1 VEASSLKVL
10 VLAGP
15 GTNCDAE
22 TLFAFRNLGCEAEEE
37 TLRMLSRHPER
48 LQEYQILV
56 LPGGFTYGD
65 YVGAG
70 SLFAADLRHTIGD
83 EILRFL
89 AEGKFILGICNGFQ
103 VLVKSGL
110 LPSFEKPFE
119 KPSVTLEANKS
130 LKFEDRWVRLKP
142 EGKSFWTKGLPKI
155 ITLPVAHAEGRFL
168 ARDKKVLRRLQAE
181 GRVLLR
187 YCGGDGGSPKY
198 PENPNGSDDHI
209 AAITDSTGQVMG
221 MMPHPERF
229 VLPQQ
234 HPSHTRGEFNGKP
247 HGYLLLANFVKEAC
261 SRFGQVLLSKA
272 GSFAVDISEAAITSS
287 KK

>member
-1 VEASSLKVL
+1 
-10 VLAGP
+10 
-15 GTNCDAE
+15 
-22 TLFAFRNLGCEAEEE
+22 
-37 TLRMLSRHPER
+37 MLSRHPER

-70 SLFAADLRHTIGD
+70 SLFAADLRHVIGD

-130 LKFEDRWVRLKP
+130 LKFEDRWVHLTP
-142 EGKSFWTKGLPKI
+142 EGKSFWTRGLSKI

-168 ARDKKVLRRLQAE
+168 ARDKKLKVGCFFATVGGTVAHLNILRTPTDPRITLQRSPIPPARLWA
-181 GRVLLR
+181 
-187 YCGGDGGSPKY
+187 
-198 PENPNGSDDHI
+198 
-209 AAITDSTGQVMG
+209 
-221 MMPHPERF
+221 
-229 VLPQQ
+229 
-234 HPSHTRGEFNGKP
+234 
-247 HGYLLLANFVKEAC
+247 
-261 SRFGQVLLSKA
+261 
-272 GSFAVDISEAAITSS
+272 
-287 KK
+287 